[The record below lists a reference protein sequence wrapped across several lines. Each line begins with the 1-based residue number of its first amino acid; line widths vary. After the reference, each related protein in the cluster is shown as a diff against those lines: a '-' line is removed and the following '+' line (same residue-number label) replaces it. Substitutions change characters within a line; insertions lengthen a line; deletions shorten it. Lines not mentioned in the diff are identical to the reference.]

1 MATKIRLQRHGR
13 KKAPFYHIVVANVN
27 SPRDGKF
34 IERLGTYN
42 PTTVPAQITLNVDKT
57 VDWMQK
63 GAQPTTTANAILRY
77 KGVLYKKHLLRG
89 VAKGAFTLDVAETKF
104 QEWIQSHEG
113 AVMDHVKKVED
124 SIATKKAAEISRIN
138 TKRLDE
144 ASKKAAAAK
153 ATADE
158 AASNEV
164 AAEVTTEVETPEV
177 ENAIVDTPEVE
188 TEVVDTPEV
197 ETAVEDTPE
206 VVDAVENTTEEAA
219 PDVVENTTEEEKPNE
234 Q

>member
-104 QEWIQSHEG
+104 QEWIKAHEG

-124 SIATKKAAEISRIN
+124 SIATKKAAEVARIN
-138 TKRLDE
+138 TKRLEE

-153 ATADE
+153 AAADE
-158 AASNEV
+158 AA
-164 AAEVTTEVETPEV
+164 AEVTAEVETPEV
-177 ENAIVDTPEVE
+177 ENA
-188 TEVVDTPEV
+188 VVDTPEV
-197 ETAVEDTPE
+197 IDAVETAAEEAAP
-206 VVDAVENTTEEAA
+206 DAVENTTEE
-219 PDVVENTTEEEKPNE
+219 EKSNE

>member
-104 QEWIQSHEG
+104 QEWIKSHEG

-124 SIATKKAAEISRIN
+124 SIATKKAAEVARIN
-138 TKRLDE
+138 TKRLEE

-153 ATADE
+153 AIADE
-158 AASNEV
+158 AAAEVATTEVSNEV
-164 AAEVTTEVETPEV
+164 ETAEVETPEV
-177 ENAIVDTPEVE
+177 ENTVVE
-188 TEVVDTPEV
+188 
-197 ETAVEDTPE
+197 TPE
-206 VVDAVENTTEEAA
+206 VVDTVENAKEEAA
-219 PDVVENTTEEEKPNE
+219 PDAVENTTEEEKPNE

>member
-104 QEWIQSHEG
+104 QEWITSHEG
-113 AVMDHVKKVED
+113 SVMDHVKKVED
-124 SIATKKAAEISRIN
+124 SIATKKAAEIARIN
-138 TKRLDE
+138 TKRLEE

-153 ATADE
+153 AAADE
-158 AASNEV
+158 AA
-164 AAEVTTEVETPEV
+164 AEVTAQVETAEAETAQVETAEVETAEVTAEVETAVVETPEV
-177 ENAIVDTPEVE
+177 VDTVE
-188 TEVVDTPEV
+188 PS
-197 ETAVEDTPE
+197 
-206 VVDAVENTTEEAA
+206 TEEVT
-219 PDVVENTTEEEKPNE
+219 PDAVENTTEEEKPNE

>member
-104 QEWIQSHEG
+104 QEWIKSHEG
-113 AVMDHVKKVED
+113 AVMDHVKK
-124 SIATKKAAEISRIN
+124 
-138 TKRLDE
+138 LY
-144 ASKKAAAAK
+144 
-153 ATADE
+153 
-158 AASNEV
+158 
-164 AAEVTTEVETPEV
+164 
-177 ENAIVDTPEVE
+177 
-188 TEVVDTPEV
+188 
-197 ETAVEDTPE
+197 
-206 VVDAVENTTEEAA
+206 
-219 PDVVENTTEEEKPNE
+219 
-234 Q
+234 